1 MDRQEHPMAGGD
13 EPELPTSVD
22 PDRQRAGQPAE
33 DRADRLQQRLAVPVL
48 IAALAS
54 IPAIFL
60 TLLDDPWS
68 TIGTG
73 VNSVSGGVLVLETVV
88 LLTLTEDRRAW
99 LRRNWLLVVV
109 TIIIIPAVIFA
120 IGPAQLLRLLP
131 VMRVLG
137 VVRFVGA
144 LRILRVKRILKAGR
158 ILRERYGMD
167 RGWERAITVGI
178 SLLCAA
184 FVAVVLAD
192 PTSTS
197 GEYARRALDAVGLPG
212 AIAAVIAGGIIAAA
226 TYVVARDRGDA
237 ASADQPGSPGSPPQS
252 ADRSG

>member
-1 MDRQEHPMAGGD
+1 MARG
-13 EPELPTSVD
+13 EQHASSASVED
-22 PDRQRAGQPAE
+22 P
-33 DRADRLQQRLAVPVL
+33 ADRLQQRFAVPVL

-60 TLLDDPWS
+60 TLLDEPWS
-68 TIGTG
+68 SVGTG
-73 VNSVSGGVLVLETVV
+73 INSVSGAVLVLETVV
-88 LLTLTEDRRAW
+88 LLVMTDNRRAW
-99 LRRNWLLVVV
+99 LKRNWLLVSV
-109 TIIIIPAVIFA
+109 TIVIVPAVIFA

-167 RGWERAITVGI
+167 RGWEKAITVGV

-197 GEYARRALDAVGLPG
+197 GEFARRAFDAVGLPG
-212 AIAAVIAGGIIAAA
+212 AVAVVLAGSIIAGA
-226 TYVVARDRGDA
+226 TYIVARDRGDEEP
-237 ASADQPGSPGSPPQS
+237 SDQS
-252 ADRSG
+252 AERSG

>member
-1 MDRQEHPMAGGD
+1 MTRD
-13 EPELPTSVD
+13 E
-22 PDRQRAGQPAE
+22 QPASPVP
-33 DRADRLQQRLAVPVL
+33 DRADELQQRFAVPVL

-73 VNSVSGGVLVLETVV
+73 INSVSGGVLVLETVV
-88 LLTLTEDRRAW
+88 LLLLTDDRRAW
-99 LRRNWLLVVV
+99 LRRNWLLVAV
-109 TIIIIPAVIFA
+109 TIVVIPAVIFA

-167 RGWERAITVGI
+167 RGWERGITVGV

-197 GEYARRALDAVGLPG
+197 GEWARRALGAVGLPG
-212 AIAAVIAGGIIAAA
+212 AVAAVLAGAIIAAA
-226 TYVVARDRGDA
+226 TYIVARDRSGDPEHEPDTDP
-237 ASADQPGSPGSPPQS
+237 STQS
-252 ADRSG
+252 AERSG

>member
-1 MDRQEHPMAGGD
+1 MARGEEHAR
-13 EPELPTSVD
+13 SAVVD
-22 PDRQRAGQPAE
+22 P
-33 DRADRLQQRLAVPVL
+33 ADRLQQRLAVPVL

-60 TLLDDPWS
+60 TLLDDPWA
-68 TIGTG
+68 TVGTG
-73 VNSVSGGVLVLETVV
+73 INSVSGAVLVLETLV
-88 LLTLTEDRRAW
+88 LLVMTHDRRAW

-109 TIIIIPAVIFA
+109 TIVIIPAVIFA

-131 VMRVLG
+131 VVRVLG

-167 RGWERAITVGI
+167 RGWEKAITVGV

-212 AIAAVIAGGIIAAA
+212 AVAVLIAGGIIAGA
-226 TYVVARDRGDA
+226 TYVVARDRGEDT
-237 ASADQPGSPGSPPQS
+237 SGDQS
-252 ADRSG
+252 AERSG